1 MSGERPRISPRPTPR
16 GAARTAASARSS
28 GARTQA
34 GSARAAA
41 AAATTTAPRE
51 AHEMGPAL
59 GLVEAQRS
67 RRRLR
72 IAGVATATLIFG
84 SMLGLAVFHSVLV
97 QGQLQLDRLDGQ
109 ITTEQERQTSL
120 RLQVAQLGA
129 PARII
134 VAAGQQGMVPPDDR
148 KFLAAVVPGTVV
160 PPPVSTK
167 SATSTKSGGAT
178 R

>member
-1 MSGERPRISPRPTPR
+1 M
-16 GAARTAASARSS
+16 ARTAAAV
-28 GARTQA
+28 
-34 GSARAAA
+34 
-41 AAATTTAPRE
+41 ATTTAPRE
-51 AHEMGPAL
+51 ERETRPAL

-72 IAGVATATLIFG
+72 IAGAATVTLVFG

-109 ITTEQERQTSL
+109 ITTQQERQTSL

-134 VAAGQQGMVPPDDR
+134 IAAGQQGMVPPDDR

-160 PPPVSTK
+160 PPPVTTK
-167 SATSTKSGGAT
+167 SATSTKAGGVS